1 MIKLLFFGSD
11 EFPTPIL
18 KKLHKS
24 TKIKVV
30 GLVTSYSTKD
40 RPFQA
45 DDLTHF
51 TKKKNIPTFYP
62 KNLDKKMNTIFE
74 TTKPDIIL
82 VCNYGQ
88 LLSEEMINFPKY
100 RSLNIHASLLPKLRG
115 ACPIESA
122 ILQNLKRTGITIQL
136 MEKTLDTGDILFQKG
151 IEIAIN
157 ETGGSLQKKL
167 QRIATEN
174 IDLVIINWVSG
185 KIKPQKQNH
194 SKATYCSKKDISKKA
209 AKIVWNKSAEEI
221 EGMIRA
227 FNPSPIAWTQI
238 ETKKASPK
246 LKIFEAEKKES
257 TLKLSP
263 GRTKREKS
271 KLLVQTKRGLILPQR
286 VQLEGK
292 KVMTIENFL
301 NGFRDNIEF
310 S

>member
-18 KKLHKS
+18 KKLCKS

-30 GLVTSYSTKD
+30 GLVTSHSTKD
-40 RPFQA
+40 QPFQA
-45 DDLTHF
+45 DDLIHF
-51 TKKKNIPTFYP
+51 AKKKNISTFYP
-62 KNLDKKMNTIFE
+62 KNLDKEMRTIFE

-88 LLSEEMINFPKY
+88 LLSEETINFPKY

-136 MEKTLDTGDILFQKG
+136 MEKILDTGDILFQKE
-151 IEIAIN
+151 IEISAN
-157 ETGGSLQKKL
+157 ETKGSLQKKL

-174 IDLVIINWVSG
+174 IDQVILDWVSG
-185 KIKPQKQNH
+185 KITPQKQDN
-194 SKATYCSKKDISKKA
+194 SKATYCNKKDFSKKA
-209 AKIVWNKSAEEI
+209 AKINWNKSAEKI
-221 EGMIRA
+221 ERIIRA

-238 ETKKASPK
+238 ETKKTSYR
-246 LKIFEAEKKES
+246 LRIFEAKKRDS
-257 TLKLSP
+257 TLELSP
-263 GRTKREKS
+263 GKTKREKS
-271 KLLVQTKRGLILPQR
+271 RLLVQTKKGLILPQK

-292 KVMTIENFL
+292 KIMTIENFL